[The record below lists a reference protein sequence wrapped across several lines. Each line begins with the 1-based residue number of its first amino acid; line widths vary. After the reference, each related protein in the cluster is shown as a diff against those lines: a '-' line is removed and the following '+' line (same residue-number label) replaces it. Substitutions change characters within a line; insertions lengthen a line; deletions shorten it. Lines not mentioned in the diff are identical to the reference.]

1 MLLGMPNSGDAEE
14 QLIESCLPW
23 FAVRVRSRQER
34 VVSQH
39 LRGRGLEEYYPTY
52 DVMRQWSDR
61 KKMVTESLFPGYV
74 FCRFDRSNQLPIL
87 SAPGVVGLVGFGD
100 GPIEI
105 PDEEVER
112 VRRMTSSGL
121 LVSPW
126 PFLKVGQR
134 VLIERGPLLG
144 LEGLL
149 QTIKGKHRLVVS
161 ITLLQRSVSTEIDRS
176 WVRPLSSAPQKPSG
190 AR

>member
-1 MLLGMPNSGDAEE
+1 MCP
-14 QLIESCLPW
+14 PW

-34 VVSQH
+34 VVAVH
-39 LRGRGLEEYYPTY
+39 LRGRGFEEYYPTY
-52 DVMRQWSDR
+52 EILKQWSDR
-61 KKMVTESLFPGYV
+61 KKLVTESLLPGYV
-74 FCRFDRSNQLPIL
+74 FCRFDPNNRLPIL
-87 SAPGVVGLVGFGD
+87 SAPGVVGVVGFGD
-100 GPIEI
+100 GPTPI

-112 VRRMTSSGL
+112 VRRMAESGL

-126 PFLKVGQR
+126 PFLKTGQR

-161 ITLLQRSVSTEIDRS
+161 ITLLQRSVATEIDRS
-176 WVRPLSSAPQKPSG
+176 WIRPIGPAPQEP
-190 AR
+190 ARTR